1 MPLEV
6 ICAGMGRTG
15 TTSLKLALEE
25 LGFGPCHH
33 MIELIADP
41 SSWAFWT
48 RAYAGE
54 RIDWEEGFKGYR
66 SCADDPSTPFY
77 AEIAEY
83 YPRAKVIL
91 TERDPERWWQSA
103 KSTALSEGQAA
114 LLENGP
120 PAMQPIADMVTAMG
134 WDPRLPGKR
143 DREQVIAWFQRH
155 NEEVRRKIAPER
167 LLVYQVSQGWGA
179 LCRFLDVPVPNTP
192 FPHVNRTDDYLK
204 MLRGGPQPAKA
215 SGRGA

>member
-6 ICAGMGRTG
+6 IGAGMGRTG
-15 TTSLKLALEE
+15 TTSLKLALEQ

-54 RIDWEEGFKGYR
+54 PVDWDEGFKGYR
-66 SCADDPSTPFY
+66 SCTDDPSAMFY
-77 AEIAEY
+77 DRIADY

-91 TERDPERWWQSA
+91 TERDPERWWQSV
-103 KSTALSEGQAA
+103 KSTALSDEQAA

-120 PAMQPIADMVTAMG
+120 AAMQPLADMVTAMG

-143 DREQVIAWFQRH
+143 DRAKVIAWFERH
-155 NEEVRRKIAPER
+155 NAEVRQKIEPGR
-167 LLVYQVSQGWGA
+167 LLIYQVSDGWGP
-179 LCRFLDVPVPNTP
+179 LCRFLGVPIPETP
-192 FPHVNRTDDYLK
+192 FPHVNKTDDYLK
-204 MLRGGPQPAKA
+204 MLRGGPQPAQP
-215 SGRGA
+215 SGPRA